1 MKMWSN
7 VCFILKSIYTLLLVI
22 FYIFLSIK
30 EVIKLL
36 QPFRNVFT
44 MSTGYL
50 FAVGSI
56 IIMYTL
62 LPVIFTDLW
71 GSKIAGVA
79 IMIMTMLQIF
89 LFGPLAANLV
99 DTYGAKKMLRSYI

>member
-56 IIMYTL
+56 IVMYTL
-62 LPVIFTDLW
+62 LPVIFTDLR
-71 GSKIAGVA
+71 GSKIAGIG
-79 IMIMTMLQIF
+79 IMLMTMLQIF
-89 LFGPLAANLV
+89 LFGPLAANMV
-99 DTYGAKKMLRSYI
+99 DTYGARKMLW